1 MVETRPLPRVL
12 LQPESQ
18 GSEAEKKGDA
28 PGESEMFGEGFD
40 VGFQM
45 YLYHQPSDTP
55 RSSFQPSLLPFSITR
70 GMANLAEVPNRM
82 PCPYQVNGQ
91 CVHFAGKIPFW
102 QFKRMF
108 SYCICVSS
116 MPSQV

>member
-1 MVETRPLPRVL
+1 MVETQPLPWIL

-18 GSEAEKKGDA
+18 GSEAEKKGHA

-70 GMANLAEVPNRM
+70 GMANLDEAPNRM
-82 PCPYQVNGQ
+82 PCHYQVNETV
-91 CVHFAGKIPFW
+91 CPFCW
-102 QFKRMF
+102 
-108 SYCICVSS
+108 
-116 MPSQV
+116 

>member
-1 MVETRPLPRVL
+1 METQPLPWVL

-18 GSEAEKKGDA
+18 ASEAGKKADA
-28 PGESEMFGEGFD
+28 PGESEMFGEWFD

-55 RSSFQPSLLPFSITR
+55 RSSFQLSPLPSSITR
-70 GMANLAEVPNRM
+70 GMANLTEALQTGCLVTIGLM
-82 PCPYQVNGQ
+82 GQ

-102 QFKRMF
+102 QFKHMF
-108 SYCICVSS
+108 SYCI
-116 MPSQV
+116 